1 MEAKPPRLSRE
12 LDLKQL
18 RQLLDTELFGK
29 EERLVYVSEIGSTN
43 TLAMELARKG
53 SEEGVVVL
61 TDSQTAGKGRQGR
74 RWVDMAGSNAI
85 SSTILR
91 PDFPPHLLVMVASL
105 AVVAAITETCG
116 ISAAIKWPNDIQ
128 IGEQKVA
135 GILIETSTDRMGRF
149 FAILG
154 IGVNVNG
161 SFRVPEGI
169 GEERATALSTLRT
182 ELASRATT
190 LEDSYGHEISRETFL
205 ANLLREL
212 ESYYLALQ
220 QEARTMAPV
229 SGPISRR
236 IREQWRDRLST
247 LGRTVQVRQG
257 ETVLSGVAE
266 EVNEHGELLLRCHS
280 GELTCITW
288 GDVGQHSQKE
298 R

>member
-1 MEAKPPRLSRE
+1 MEAKPPKLFRE

-74 RWVDMAGSNAI
+74 HWVDMAGSNAI

-105 AVVAAITETCG
+105 AVVAAIAETCG
-116 ISAAIKWPNDIQ
+116 ISAMIKWPNDIL
-128 IGEQKVA
+128 IGERKVA
-135 GILIETSTDRMGRF
+135 GILIETSADRMGRF

-161 SFRVPEGI
+161 SFRAPEGM
-169 GEERATALSTLRT
+169 GDERETELSMLRT

-220 QEARTMAPV
+220 QEACTMAPV

-257 ETVLSGVAE
+257 ETILSGVAE

-280 GELTCITW
+280 GELIGITW